1 MDMKISSPEILF
13 LCSCALFINSQFFIA
28 SIFLTLGVIG
38 ASIRLAVDSYN
49 RKEDISYKKDK
60 INIAMSV
67 VNSFFSSLSI
77 IASNLSNQE
86 NLDRNID
93 EEDYN

>member
-1 MDMKISSPEILF
+1 M
-13 LCSCALFINSQFFIA
+13 
-28 SIFLTLGVIG
+28 SI
-38 ASIRLAVDSYN
+38 
-49 RKEDISYKKDK
+49 
-60 INIAMSV
+60 